1 MTNSSTEKDHVN
13 EVVIKLIGANVI
25 VYNVREYVLSKTLK
39 PVYHAV
45 FNSDLNYAW
54 NNLVWC
60 HNINKIWH
68 LTILQKNIMISKLQ
82 I

>member
-25 VYNVREYVLSKTLK
+25 VYNVREHV
-39 PVYHAV
+39 
-45 FNSDLNYAW
+45 
-54 NNLVWC
+54 
-60 HNINKIWH
+60 